1 MDSSDPSCLTRRR
14 EGGLVTVVG
23 AVVRV
28 VGAVVRAVGEVVTV
42 VGEVVLGSGEQGV
55 AGESNISRWNSLLQV
70 FAVEVGVSVH
80 TKGAKVMENYIKNT

>member
-1 MDSSDPSCLTRRR
+1 VGSSDPSCLTRRR

-70 FAVEVGVSVH
+70 FAVEVLRRSFCSHEGSKSCGKLH
-80 TKGAKVMENYIKNT
+80 